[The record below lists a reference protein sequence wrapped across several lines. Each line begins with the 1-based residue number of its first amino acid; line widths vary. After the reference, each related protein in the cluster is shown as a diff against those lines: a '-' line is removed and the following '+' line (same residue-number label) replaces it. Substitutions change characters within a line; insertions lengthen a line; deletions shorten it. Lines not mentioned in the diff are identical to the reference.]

1 MREKYD
7 NLMLKNAIEQM
18 DDMCWCPLPQCG
30 ALAVIEKEDNVGR
43 CQHCDHRFCLD
54 CKEHVHPF
62 KRCMANRIDLLV
74 QYKGKINEIVESNKK
89 MEDRLNE
96 IYIKQCTKFCPN
108 PKCGV
113 RIAKIKSGCTHV

>member
-1 MREKYD
+1 M
-7 NLMLKNAIEQM
+7 
-18 DDMCWCPLPQCG
+18 
-30 ALAVIEKEDNVGR
+30 VEKEDNVGR
-43 CQHCDHRFCLD
+43 CQHCDLRFCLD
-54 CKEHVHPF
+54 CKEQVHPF

-89 MEDRLNE
+89 VEDRLNE